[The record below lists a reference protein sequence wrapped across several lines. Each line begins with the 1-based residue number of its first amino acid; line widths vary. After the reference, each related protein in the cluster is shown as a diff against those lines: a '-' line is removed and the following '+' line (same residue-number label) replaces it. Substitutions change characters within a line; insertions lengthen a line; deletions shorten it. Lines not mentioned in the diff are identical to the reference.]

1 MKGMLIKDFK
11 LLATQK
17 RTIGL
22 FGVIGLMLIVTNMDP
37 GFVLAYLTF
46 LCCNLALSTISYDNI
61 DNGNTFLFTLPISRR
76 GYVSEKYLFSIGIG
90 TAAWFVSGALCLLI
104 GLIQKTGMDVSEFVV
119 YAPVYLLLAFLMA
132 AFMIPIQLKFGAER
146 ARTILVGM
154 VGGLFLVVVLTGRAI
169 KKLGLDVEKLF
180 HAFGGLGIGTIL
192 LVICILVIGL
202 TAVSWRISCR
212 IMEKKEF

>member
-1 MKGMLIKDFK
+1 M
-11 LLATQK
+11 
-17 RTIGL
+17 
-22 FGVIGLMLIVTNMDP
+22 
-37 GFVLAYLTF
+37 
-46 LCCNLALSTISYDNI
+46 
-61 DNGNTFLFTLPISRR
+61 
-76 GYVSEKYLFSIGIG
+76 
-90 TAAWFVSGALCLLI
+90 
-104 GLIQKTGMDVSEFVV
+104 V